1 MADKKDKGSSGS
13 GAVITMFVILGAI
26 AVWSLISPEFLM
38 NSLQAERAF
47 AVQMGGIDSDRW
59 IYTQS
64 ISAGTDLLK
73 DSTSAIKDTQALPS
87 MVKNW
92 SQERIIVSWLWYS
105 LIIYRAYTLLLYF
118 FILLPYVIPIT
129 MDGCGVREIRM
140 HRISSQS
147 PMKHRFGVILSN
159 TTLIC
164 AAIWIVLPFPIPSV
178 VAPLAIMAVGM
189 AGWIWLVNLQKRI

>member
-1 MADKKDKGSSGS
+1 MADKKDKGSSG
-13 GAVITMFVILGAI
+13 AVLAMFAILGAI

-47 AVQMGGIDSDRW
+47 AMQTGGAEADRW
-59 IYTQS
+59 IYTKS
-64 ISAGTDLLK
+64 LAASTDLLK
-73 DSTSAIKDTQALPS
+73 DSVSAIKDTQALPS
-87 MVKNW
+87 IFKNW

-118 FILLPYVIPIT
+118 FILFPFVIAIT
-129 MDGCGVREIRM
+129 MDGWGVREISM
-140 HRISSQS
+140 HRFSSQS

-164 AAIWIVLPFPIPSV
+164 TAIWIVLPFPIPSV
-178 VAPLAIMAVGM
+178 VAPLAIMAVGI
-189 AGWIWLVNLQKRI
+189 AGWIWLSNLQKRI

>member
-1 MADKKDKGSSGS
+1 MADKKDKGSP
-13 GAVITMFVILGAI
+13 GAVIAMFAILGAM

-38 NSLQAERAF
+38 NSLKAERAF
-47 AVQMGGIDSDRW
+47 AVQMGGIDADRW

-64 ISAGTDLLK
+64 ISASTDLLK
-73 DSTSAIKDTQALPS
+73 GSTSAIKDTRALPS
-87 MVKNW
+87 IFKNW

-118 FILLPYVIPIT
+118 FILFPFVIAIT
-129 MDGCGVREIRM
+129 MDGWWVREISM
-140 HRISSQS
+140 HRFSSQS

-189 AGWIWLVNLQKRI
+189 AGWIWLGNLQKRI

>member
-1 MADKKDKGSSGS
+1 MADKKDKGSS

-64 ISAGTDLLK
+64 ISASTDLLK
-73 DSTSAIKDTQALPS
+73 GSTSAIKDTRALPS
-87 MVKNW
+87 MFKNW
-92 SQERIIVSWLWYS
+92 SQERIIVSWLWFS
-105 LIIYRAYTLLLYF
+105 LITYRAFMLLLYF
-118 FILLPYVIPIT
+118 FILFPFVIAIT
-129 MDGCGVREIRM
+129 MDGLWVREISM
-140 HRISSQS
+140 HRFSSQS
-147 PMKHRFGVILSN
+147 PMKHRLGVVISN
-159 TTLIC
+159 TTLI
-164 AAIWIVLPFPIPSV
+164 AITIWIALPFPIPSV

-189 AGWIWLVNLQKRI
+189 AGWIWLGNLQKRI

>member
-1 MADKKDKGSSGS
+1 MADKKDKGSSG
-13 GAVITMFVILGAI
+13 AVLAMFAILGAI

-47 AVQMGGIDSDRW
+47 AMQTRGVEAGRW
-59 IYTQS
+59 IYTKS
-64 ISAGTDLLK
+64 LAASTDLLK
-73 DSTSAIKDTQALPS
+73 DSMSAIKDTQALPS
-87 MVKNW
+87 MFKNW

-118 FILLPYVIPIT
+118 FILFPFVIAIT
-129 MDGCGVREIRM
+129 MDGWGVREISM
-140 HRISSQS
+140 HRFSSQS

-159 TTLIC
+159 TSLIC

-189 AGWIWLVNLQKRI
+189 AGWIWLSNLQKRI